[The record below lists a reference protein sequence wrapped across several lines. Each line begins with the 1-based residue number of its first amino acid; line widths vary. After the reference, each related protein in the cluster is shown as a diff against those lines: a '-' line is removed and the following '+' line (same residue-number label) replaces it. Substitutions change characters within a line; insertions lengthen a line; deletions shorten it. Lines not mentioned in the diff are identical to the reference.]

1 MLELH
6 AIAGPAFGT
15 VFKMENTAASLGQ
28 DPAKATWALM
38 ADITLLPLHCEFTV
52 ADGAVLVQAAPG
64 AFVSVNGA
72 PVLDGARLQGGD
84 TLSTGSSM
92 FSVVLARPVLSSP
105 MAPVVAEAPP
115 PVPVVPEA
123 PPRTEPPKDAVPFI
137 AYTRIDDR
145 PSVASFLAQQPGNL
159 YAVIDAA
166 RSPIIHPLLQQCGEP
181 HVPLFTLEGLPED
194 LKAYA
199 PYLAQL
205 APGSV
210 LLQQL
215 VLQGW
220 GDHWCIYLS
229 TPLSFED
236 VRVHLKKF
244 LMVKLD
250 DREVFFRFYDPRV
263 LRVYLPAITPHEAE
277 RFFGGVRA
285 FFCADAEGACLEY
298 SCPVAVTGA
307 ASLASAL
314 HRF

>member
-15 VFKMENTAASLGQ
+15 VFKMETASASLGQ
-28 DPAKATWALM
+28 DPARATWAVP
-38 ADITLLPLHCEFTV
+38 ADITLLPQHCEFLLEG
-52 ADGAVLVQAAPG
+52 GAISLRVVSG
-64 AFVSVNGA
+64 AFVSVNGT
-72 PVLDGARLQGGD
+72 VVREGTLLQTGD
-84 TLSTGSSM
+84 TLTTGGSV
-92 FSVVLARPVLSSP
+92 FSVAVERAAMPISLAR
-105 MAPVVAEAPP
+105 VVVDAPP
-115 PVPVVPEA
+115 PVPGLPEA
-123 PPRTEPPKDAVPFI
+123 PPRTELPKDAVPFI

-145 PSVASFLAQQPGNL
+145 RSVVSFLAQQPGNL
-159 YAVIDAA
+159 CAVIDAA
-166 RSPIIHPLLQQCGEP
+166 RSPIIYPLLQQCGEP

-194 LKAYA
+194 LKAFA

-220 GDHWCIYLS
+220 GDHWCVYLS
-229 TPLSFED
+229 TPLAFED

-285 FFCADAEGACLEY
+285 FFCTDAEGACLEY